1 VVREMVVVCTGGPH
15 DTKDS
20 SKTAVFCNS
29 CLRIYGEMQKRF
41 FKFVTF
47 CVFEKI
53 KKNFFWNVLL
63 VKTSV

>member
-1 VVREMVVVCTGGPH
+1 MTP
-15 DTKDS
+15 TDS

-41 FKFVTF
+41 LKFVTF

-53 KKNFFWNVLL
+53 KKTFLECFIGKNVSIN
-63 VKTSV
+63 VTQISI